1 MQRNYVILCNTN
13 LIVNADIRPG
23 EHLQR
28 SATNAAHSNRERAKR
43 KEEGKARV
51 TLRGDKFLQSGF
63 FPHCG
68 QVPFDLLQHF
78 NSEGSQKECLKYA

>member
-51 TLRGDKFLQSGF
+51 TL
-63 FPHCG
+63 
-68 QVPFDLLQHF
+68 
-78 NSEGSQKECLKYA
+78 